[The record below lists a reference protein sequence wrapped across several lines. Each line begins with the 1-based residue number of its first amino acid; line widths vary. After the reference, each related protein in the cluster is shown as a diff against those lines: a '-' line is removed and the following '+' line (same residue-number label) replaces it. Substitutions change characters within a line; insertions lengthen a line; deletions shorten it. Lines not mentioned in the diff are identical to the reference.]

1 MNFTGIHSGNFVA
14 KQNPGN
20 VPRNLL
26 IKLDFLRGCGPDGAL
41 MKKGLRLWKV
51 ATRVKLR
58 CPDGALMKKG
68 LRPARNID
76 IINLSGPDGAL
87 MKKGL
92 RRQY

>member
-26 IKLDFLRGCGPDGAL
+26 IKLDFLRGCSPDGAL
-41 MKKGLRLWKV
+41 MKKGLRHSRG
-51 ATRVKLR
+51 TRYGGPTLR
-58 CPDGALMKKG
+58 
-68 LRPARNID
+68 
-76 IINLSGPDGAL
+76 PDGAL

-92 RRQY
+92 RRQVVQNDSHS